1 VTHKVSLPPGA
12 HHYRVSRVMRW
23 MGMAMGWFAGLA
35 VWSVV
40 TLPLV
45 AAEAPLKSD
54 TSIEVQTHTLRNGMK
69 ILVHEDHSIPTV
81 ASYIFYRIGSRNERP
96 GTTGLSHF
104 FEHMM
109 FNGAR
114 KFGPKEFDRVMEAA
128 GGANNAYTD
137 QDVTVY
143 QDWFPP
149 TALQLIFDL
158 EADRIKNLAFVP
170 KIIESE
176 RGVVASERRTSVE
189 ANNASLV
196 DEQLWA
202 AAYTAHPYQWPVI
215 GWMTDIEQWKM
226 ADLKHHFEVG
236 YAPNNAVLVIAGD
249 VKTAEVLKLA
259 RRYLEPIKPHAPP
272 LPVTTVEP
280 EQLGE
285 RRVKVTKFAQLP
297 LIELAFHVP
306 ASRHADFYA
315 LQVLQNILFFG
326 QSSRLYLRLIDRDQ
340 LAIAV
345 EGGMKFALDPTLFTI
360 FVQPK
365 ENVPVERIEAALYEE
380 IERAKKEPAAEKELR
395 KAKNALLAAFYHQ
408 LKRVDGKAHA
418 LGNYEIFFGDYRKLF
433 DAVSD
438 YEKVT
443 AADLQRVANYFAEK
457 NRTVAVLVPEKESE
471 EPEKK

>member
-1 VTHKVSLPPGA
+1 MHS
-12 HHYRVSRVMRW
+12 
-23 MGMAMGWFAGLA
+23 MGKAMGWLAALTVWLLGGLPA
-35 VWSVV
+35 HA
-40 TLPLV
+40 
-45 AAEAPLKSD
+45 AAESSSRSD
-54 TSIEVQTHTLRNGMK
+54 TSIVVQTHTLRNGLK

-81 ASYIFYRIGSRNERP
+81 AAYIFYKIGSRNERP

-109 FNGAR
+109 FNGA
-114 KFGPKEFDRVMEAA
+114 KKYGPKEFDRVMEAA

-143 QDWFPP
+143 QNWFPP
-149 TALQLIFDL
+149 TAMQLIFDL

-170 KIIESE
+170 KIVESE

-226 ADLKHHFEVG
+226 EDLKHHFEVG
-236 YAPNNAVLVIAGD
+236 YAPNNAVMVIAGD
-249 VKTAEVLKLA
+249 VKTADVLKLA
-259 RRYLEPIKPHAPP
+259 KRYLEPIKPHAPP

-297 LIELAFHVP
+297 LVELAFHVP
-306 ASRHADFYA
+306 GSRHADFYA

-326 QSSRLYLRLIDRDQ
+326 QSSRLYLRLVDRDQ
-340 LAIAV
+340 LALSV
-345 EGGMKFALDPTLFTI
+345 DGGMKFAVDPTLFTI

-365 ENVPVERIEAALYEE
+365 ENIPIERVEAALYEE
-380 IERAKKEPAAEKELR
+380 LERAKKEPATDKELR

-433 DAVSD
+433 DAVGE

-443 AADLQRVANYFAEK
+443 AADVQRVTKAYFTEK
-457 NRTVAVLVPEKESE
+457 NRTVAVLVPEKETDE
-471 EPEKK
+471 AEKK